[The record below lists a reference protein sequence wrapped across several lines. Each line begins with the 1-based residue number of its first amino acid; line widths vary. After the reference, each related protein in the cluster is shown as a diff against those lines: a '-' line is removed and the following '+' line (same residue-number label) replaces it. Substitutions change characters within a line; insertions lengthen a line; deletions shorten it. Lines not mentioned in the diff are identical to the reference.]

1 MTFIHRVR
9 RAAIAMLTGAVFEC
23 GAVSTPI
30 VIGVL
35 TPAGAQ
41 ISEDSQIAL
50 EQYGSWRPH
59 PRFGEVWVPHGVP
72 PDWRPYEYG
81 QWSTPMNAAGI
92 GFPTTS
98 RRTGVGLSITT
109 DIGHSNPELA
119 GSDHE
124 RRMGAGLV
132 ELALRR

>member
-81 QWSTPMNAAGI
+81 KWVYTDECGWYWVSDDVEANWGWVVYHYGLWAFEPGI
-92 GFPTTS
+92 GWF
-98 RRTGVGLSITT
+98 
-109 DIGHSNPELA
+109 
-119 GSDHE
+119 
-124 RRMGAGLV
+124 
-132 ELALRR
+132 